1 MDVDWIRFG
10 IIKINENYRK
20 TIDILLENTNSE
32 SDENSDR
39 R

>member
-1 MDVDWIRFG
+1 MDVGWIRFW
-10 IIKINENYRK
+10 IIKTNENYRK
-20 TIDILLENTNSE
+20 TIDKLLEKNSE